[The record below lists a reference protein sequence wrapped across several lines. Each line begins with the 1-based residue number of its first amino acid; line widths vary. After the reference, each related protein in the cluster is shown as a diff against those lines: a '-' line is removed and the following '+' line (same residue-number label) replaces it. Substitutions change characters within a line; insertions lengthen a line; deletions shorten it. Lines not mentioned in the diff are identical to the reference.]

1 MSVLSRV
8 LNHSTR
14 HLSCIVAFFEM
25 FSSTKLNI
33 EYSMNY
39 PSTRPFKLN
48 VNILSSLILQ
58 KVKSE

>member
-1 MSVLSRV
+1 
-8 LNHSTR
+8 
-14 HLSCIVAFFEM
+14 M

-39 PSTRPFKLN
+39 PSIRPFKLN